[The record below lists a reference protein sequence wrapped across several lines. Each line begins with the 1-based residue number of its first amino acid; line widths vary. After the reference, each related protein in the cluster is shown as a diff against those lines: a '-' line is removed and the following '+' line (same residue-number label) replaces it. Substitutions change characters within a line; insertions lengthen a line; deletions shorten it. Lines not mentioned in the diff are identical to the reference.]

1 MSEAERHIA
10 RETAVSAGINGVLSL
25 GFFSLM
31 FGSPDTI
38 AVWGASNY
46 AFDFLPQSF
55 AIGFMSAVVPSMML
69 RQALAKGRLAPL
81 ANAVPASRSIVLR
94 AFLTAVA
101 ALVLGSALAIGALWG
116 TGVETVDGLAALAFK
131 VLYGAALG
139 GFITFASLRGMIQ

>member
-81 ANAVPASRSIVLR
+81 VPAPRSIVLR